1 MCVCV
6 CVSIYQLLYSD
17 MNRTVT
23 EVILGACLQP
33 VLLGDKFAMEHMM
46 VVTLLHNDVGT
57 DVGTSL

>member
-1 MCVCV
+1 
-6 CVSIYQLLYSD
+6 